1 MQSMEIQPSME
12 TAGLA
17 EEFGVGEAL
26 TGDGAD
32 ERGGGARAKETDVWV
47 DRERERGVWMKKM
60 FGERGCLPVFNDTQ
74 KQKSD
79 GSDFSTSKNFKW
91 VIGDG
96 PLDIEVN

>member
-1 MQSMEIQPSME
+1 MQSME

-32 ERGGGARAKETDVWV
+32 GGARAKETDVWV

-60 FGERGCLPVFNDTQ
+60 FGERDE
-74 KQKSD
+74 D
-79 GSDFSTSKNFKW
+79 STPS
-91 VIGDG
+91 
-96 PLDIEVN
+96 EVGGRRHRSNWTVWACSVTDPTGVETRIHLTPAVER